1 VREAAQPNETIRL
14 LHERAS
20 VRQFDDRKIEPGV
33 LRAVLEAGA
42 HAPTGG
48 LQPYSIIVIEDDETK
63 RKILE
68 LDGGV
73 QKQIVGAP
81 VDLLFCLDMHRNR
94 RWAELEAAPFTAA
107 SSFEEWW
114 ISFQDTVICAQSI
127 VTAADALGLGT
138 VYIGTVYW
146 YFQELR
152 EMFGMPAGVFPVVLL
167 CMGYPRGDR
176 PAPRKKLGI
185 DVVVHNGRY
194 REIPDADLLAALA
207 AKHGGRIEAT
217 DERVEG
223 IAKVCRRVGG
233 PVLERKCLDKM
244 RENGYISPVQFIYGL
259 VYCADK
265 GVEGNARYLELLE
278 GAGFDWFKPHALPEG

>member
-1 VREAAQPNETIRL
+1 MADSAYANETIRL

-20 VRQFDDRKIEPGV
+20 VRQFDEREIAPDV
-33 LRAVLEAGA
+33 LRTVLEAGT

-48 LQPYSIIVIEDDETK
+48 LQPYSIIVIEDRETK
-63 RKILE
+63 QRILE

-73 QKQIVGAP
+73 QKQIVEAP
-81 VDLLFCLDMHRNR
+81 VDLLFCLDMNRNR
-94 RWAELEAAPFTAA
+94 RWADLEAAPFTAA

-127 VTAADALGLGT
+127 VTAADAVGLGS

-152 EMFGMPAGVFPVVLL
+152 EMLGMPEGVFPIVLL
-167 CMGYPRGDR
+167 CVGYPRGDR
-176 PAPRKKLGI
+176 PAPRKKLGAE
-185 DVVVHNGRY
+185 VVIHEGRY
-194 REIPDADLLAALA
+194 REIPDPDLLAAFA

-217 DERVEG
+217 DERVDG
-223 IAKVCRRVGG
+223 IARVCRRVGG
-233 PVLERKCLDKM
+233 AALELKCLDKM
-244 RENGYISPVQFIYGL
+244 RENGYISPVQYIYGL

-265 GVEGNARYLELLE
+265 GIEGNERYLELLE
-278 GAGFDWFKPHALPEG
+278 GAGFDWFKPHPLPED